1 MDGDYA
7 AGRDAPPD
15 ELGPGL
21 LTGSAA
27 FLDGAL
33 ANPRLAAEH
42 LVAILRNPAV
52 TPALIQRIAR
62 SPIWM
67 RIDQLRAAMVVNART
82 PRRLAMTLLPTLRWG
97 DLLRASGAPQIASTV
112 RSSAAAILGV
122 RLPELEPGERVTLAR
137 AAPAALIP
145 LLLRE
150 SDPLVARAVLD
161 NPRTRGEDALAMI
174 DRPDAPPAVLKV
186 VADCPR
192 FAGLEELQLVIA
204 AHPRTPVVTALKL
217 VNALP
222 AGALTRLVASESLP
236 ALVRVA
242 ATRRLGET
250 GDGSRTIV

>member
-7 AGRDAPPD
+7 AGRDASPD

-33 ANPRLAAEH
+33 ANPLIEAHH
-42 LVAILRNPAV
+42 LVAILRNPAL

-67 RIDQLRAAMVVNART
+67 KLDRLRAMMVLNART
-82 PRRLAMTLLPTLRWG
+82 PRRLAMSLLPTLRWG
-97 DLLRASGAPQIASTV
+97 DLLRASVAPSVASTV
-112 RSSAAAILGV
+112 RSSAAAILAV
-122 RLPELEPGERVTLAR
+122 RLPEMEPGERVTLAR
-137 AAPAALIP
+137 AAPAAIIP

-150 SDPLVARAVLD
+150 PDPMVVRAALD
-161 NPRTRGEDALAMI
+161 NPRTRGEEVVAVV
-174 DRPDAPPAVLKV
+174 DRPDAPPAILQV
-186 VADCPR
+186 VAESPR
-192 FAGLEELQLVIA
+192 FAGRDDLRLLIA
-204 AHPRTPVVTALKL
+204 AHPRTPVVTALKI
-217 VNALP
+217 VNTLP
-222 AGALTRLVASESLP
+222 TGALTRLVASESLP

-250 GDGSRTIV
+250 GDGPRTIV